1 MTRTILFTSL
11 LWVFGYTGWTQP
23 ATPAKTPYKISLDI
37 PGYSAGIAYLCYHFG
52 KNLNIQDSAAVSP
65 QGKAVFSSDKDLPG
79 GIYAIVF
86 PGRNRSFD
94 FFIHNER
101 NISLRADSNDL
112 SHVQIQGAPENKL
125 FQEYQQFVN
134 LKGSLMQRAR
144 ESYALSTTKA
154 DSMLHQEAFLKYQKE
169 LNDYREEVLQ
179 QQPQSMMAV
188 MLQAMKEPDPPI
200 KSPKTR
206 QDSLY
211 NYYYYKK
218 HYWDGVTF
226 MDERVIRTPFF
237 LPRLERYYREWVTP
251 DPDSIIQDLDYKL
264 LLARSCPEMYKF
276 LLNWLTDEYLN
287 PKIMGQDAV
296 LVHLFEKYHSKGL
309 SPWLNEKQQETISR
323 RAYMTMSN
331 LIGVKAADLDM
342 VDSTGKVRRL
352 YDVNAEYLL
361 VLFWD
366 PTCGHCRE
374 DVPRIDSIYR
384 ASWKARG
391 VKVYSVLSEN
401 SKKKEWVNYLKEHK
415 LGDWINVY
423 ETPEMEKAVADAQRP
438 GFRQLYDVIQT
449 PTLLMLD
456 KDKRI
461 IGKKLGWEQI
471 NELLLT
477 KWGKD
482 KPAKP

>member
-1 MTRTILFTSL
+1 MTRTILFISL

-23 ATPAKTPYKISLDI
+23 ATSAKTPYKISLDI

-101 NISLRADSNDL
+101 HISLRADSNDL

-125 FQEYQQFVN
+125 FQEYQRFVN

-154 DSMLHQEAFLKYQKE
+154 DSTLHQEAFLKYQKE

-237 LPRLERYYREWVTP
+237 LPRLERYYREA
-251 DPDSIIQDLDYKL
+251 KL
-264 LLARSCPEMYKF
+264 FQIGDGTSELLR
-276 LLNWLTDEYLN
+276 LL
-287 PKIMGQDAV
+287 
-296 LVHLFEKYHSKGL
+296 
-309 SPWLNEKQQETISR
+309 ISR
-323 RAYMTMSN
+323 YANTRAQSRQP
-331 LIGVKAADLDM
+331 AQLD
-342 VDSTGKVRRL
+342 
-352 YDVNAEYLL
+352 
-361 VLFWD
+361 
-366 PTCGHCRE
+366 
-374 DVPRIDSIYR
+374 
-384 ASWKARG
+384 
-391 VKVYSVLSEN
+391 
-401 SKKKEWVNYLKEHK
+401 
-415 LGDWINVY
+415 
-423 ETPEMEKAVADAQRP
+423 
-438 GFRQLYDVIQT
+438 
-449 PTLLMLD
+449 
-456 KDKRI
+456 
-461 IGKKLGWEQI
+461 
-471 NELLLT
+471 
-477 KWGKD
+477 
-482 KPAKP
+482 